1 MSIFGNPKTLE
12 KANNIQRGDIMN
24 LEKFQIRTD
33 LAFEA
38 LDLKKTAYANE
49 VINEE
54 FEEGNLIIK
63 RTVISENVG
72 KEIGKKPGLYYVLDT
87 KAIKTHDHDELKKCE
102 NALTKIIKE
111 VLRAEGVT
119 EKSKGL
125 VVGLGNINVTPDSL
139 GPVVIDNVIVTRHM
153 FLLNPEEVSEGIS
166 DVSAFAPGVM
176 GNTGIETYDII
187 EAVVNKIKV
196 DYLIVVDALAAR
208 SLARVNRT
216 IQVTNTGI
224 SPGSGVGNSRK
235 EISKETMGI
244 PVIAIGVPTVVD
256 AATIANDTLDLLLR
270 YLNYKLENQNRPHQN
285 VIVGPE
291 KINFEEA
298 KLPTEEYRKEFMGEF
313 GVLSE
318 EDKMKLLE
326 EVLTPNGF
334 NMMVTPKEVDLDIS
348 DLSEV
353 ISGAIDRS
361 LHTIVDNGII
371 A

>member
-1 MSIFGNPKTLE
+1 
-12 KANNIQRGDIMN
+12 MN

-38 LDLKKTAYANE
+38 LDLKKTTYAEE

-54 FEEGNLIIK
+54 FEEDNLIIR

-72 KEIGKKPGLYYVLDT
+72 REIGKKPGLYYVLDT
-87 KAIKTHDHDELKKCE
+87 KAIKIHDHDELKKCE
-102 NALTKIIKE
+102 NVLTQIIKE
-111 VLRAEGVT
+111 VLRAENIT
-119 EKSKGL
+119 EKSRGL

-139 GPVVIDNVIVTRHM
+139 GPIVIDNVIVTRHM

-166 DVSAFAPGVM
+166 DVSAIAPGVM

-187 EAVVNKIKV
+187 EAVVKKINV

-208 SLARVNRT
+208 SVARVNKT

-256 AATIANDTLDLLLR
+256 AATIASDTLDLLLR
-270 YLNYKLENQNRPHQN
+270 YLNHKIEQQNRPIQN
-285 VIVGPE
+285 ISVGPE
-291 KINFEEA
+291 KIDVERTE
-298 KLPTEEYRKEFMGEF
+298 LPDEEYRKEFMGEF
-313 GVLSE
+313 GRLSE
-318 EDKMKLLE
+318 EDKIKLLE
-326 EVLTPNGF
+326 EVLTPNGY